1 MTSSFQSLPSVD
13 RLLLS
18 QELGGAITELGR
30 ETVKQAVRDELEER
44 RQQIASGGNELAEA
58 SLLEAIQQRAYSSV
72 APSLKQVINA
82 TGVIIHTNLGRA
94 PLSDATVEAMATVGR
109 SYSNLEFDLESGGR
123 GSRYDHLEQ
132 LLVRVTGAEAAMAVN
147 NNAAALLLALS
158 ALCQGREVLISRG
171 QLIEIGGGFRVPDVM
186 AQSGAKLVEVGTTNR
201 TRLSDY
207 SAVINE
213 NTAALMRVHESNFRV
228 IGFTESVGIEELAS
242 LAQERGVL
250 AMDDLGSGCLID
262 PRPFGLVS
270 EPMPQASLRAG
281 ADLVFFSGDKLLG
294 GPQAGII
301 AGSKDLI
308 ATLRR
313 HPLARVLRLDK
324 TSIAGLNAT
333 LLHYVKG
340 EATRE
345 VPVWR
350 MIAMPIEEMDQRA
363 SRWAH
368 EIGSGSHVVDGVS
381 MIGGGSLPGESL
393 PTRLLSI
400 PVSDRSADDFARAL
414 RGNKTPVVGR
424 IDHDE
429 LCFDPRTVDRRQD
442 ETLID
447 ALQKV
452 LRGER
457 QPAVRLSR
465 FTPE

>member
-1 MTSSFQSLPSVD
+1 MTNSFESLPSVD

-18 QELGGAITELGR
+18 EELGSAIAELGR
-30 ETVKQAVRDELEER
+30 DTVKQAVRDELDAR
-44 RQQIASGGNELAEA
+44 RKQIANGGDKAGGA
-58 SLLEAIQQRAYSSV
+58 GLLEAVQQRAYASV
-72 APSLKQVINA
+72 APSLRRVINA

-94 PLSDATVEAMATVGR
+94 PLSDATIEAMATAGR
-109 SYSNLEFDLESGGR
+109 SYSNLEFDLESGAR

-132 LLVRVTGAEAAMAVN
+132 LLVRVTGAEATMAVN

-158 ALCQGREVLISRG
+158 ALCQGREVVISRG

-186 AQSGAKLVEVGTTNR
+186 SQSGAHLVEVGTTNR
-201 TRLSDY
+201 TRLADY
-207 SAVINE
+207 SAALGE

-228 IGFTESVGIEELAS
+228 IGFTESVSIDALAP
-242 LAQERGVL
+242 LAKERGVL
-250 AMDDLGSGCLID
+250 AMDDLGSGCLLD
-262 PRPFGLVS
+262 PRPHGLAA

-301 AGSKDLI
+301 AGRKDLI

-313 HPLARVLRLDK
+313 HPLARALRLDK

-350 MIAMPIEEMDQRA
+350 MIAMLLPDIDRRA
-363 SRWAH
+363 SAWSG
-368 EIGSGSHVVDGVS
+368 EIGAGSHVVDGVS
-381 MIGGGSLPGESL
+381 MVGGGSLPGESL
-393 PTRLLSI
+393 PSRLLSI
-400 PVSDRSADDFARAL
+400 PVAGRADDLARAL
-414 RGNKTPVVGR
+414 RTGKTPVVGR

-429 LCFDPRTVDRRQD
+429 LLFDPRTVDPRED
-442 ETLID
+442 VELI
-447 ALQKV
+447 
-452 LRGER
+452 E
-457 QPAVRLSR
+457 AVRQVLAD
-465 FTPE
+465 T